1 MAAYLTLAD
10 FKLLSVIPPDYL
22 DFIETSGPA
31 PQPGWT
37 LAKLAAWSRWLDAR
51 LKKRYAIPL
60 PSATSADPNFPSVA
74 QQWLCDLATFDAYLK
89 RGIDPTDA
97 QIQEIEKRYNAV
109 KAEVQEAADA
119 ESGLFELP
127 LRTDGTGQ
135 GVTKGAPLFATQTS
149 PYTWRTQQRAAGV
162 LEDEVD
168 DDNL

>member
-1 MAAYLTLAD
+1 MASYLTIDD

-22 DFIETSGPA
+22 DFIENA
-31 PQPGWT
+31 QAGWM
-37 LAKLAAWSRWLDAR
+37 LAKLSAWSRWIDAR

-60 PSATSADPNFPSVA
+60 PFVGHADANFPSQA
-74 QQWLCDLATFDAYLK
+74 QQWVCDLATFDAYLK

-97 QIQEIEKRYNAV
+97 QIQEIEKRYNAA
-109 KAEVQEAADA
+109 KAEVQEAANA

-135 GVTKGAPLFATQTS
+135 GVSKGAPLFATQTS
-149 PYTWRTQQRAAGV
+149 PYTWRTAQRSAGI